1 MSVHWYTDN
10 NNVNTIKQASASN
23 EFCQLLSTHAEI
35 VRQVYQPAISSIL
48 HTSLSLAYV
57 NQLPFPSLYRG
68 PTNLIKQIS
77 RRFPRDSRRDFKKN
91 PGHVC
96 LASASCVSYRIHYN
110 LMEHIVMSSSQRSSL
125 CYSTDYNISCITIQ
139 HVAVAKIKQ
148 GDLFLK

>member
-96 LASASCVSYRIHYN
+96 LALASFREMKYPNTHNMGISSRPSQIEIWGSVISVRAPAENGFWCIWN
-110 LMEHIVMSSSQRSSL
+110 LKKHI
-125 CYSTDYNISCITIQ
+125 
-139 HVAVAKIKQ
+139 
-148 GDLFLK
+148 